1 MRKRRSDSPLDA
13 HTEQLD
19 QWLFEENKSYRECL
33 VLLDSLGVSSSQSSL
48 SQWRKHRAGE
58 RMLEQI
64 SQNAHLAN
72 TAAEQFSKE
81 NPQLDLAFTNLLKQ
95 QAFQLVSTPNADPQ
109 AIFFVVSQALKL
121 RDQDLKAKDGAIKER
136 TAEQRDEILRLKEE
150 ELKVKQ
156 RLATVAEMKIGELLL
171 KAAKDVR
178 AQEIAGMDCSNE
190 EKIRLLR
197 QHYFADV
204 DALEKSGAVQLPP
217 QT

>member
-1 MRKRRSDSPLDA
+1 MRKPQPSPLDDY
-13 HTEQLD
+13 TEQLD
-19 QWLFEENKSYRECL
+19 QWIFEENKTYRECL
-33 VLLDSLGVSSSQSSL
+33 ELLSSLGLSSSLGAL
-48 SQWRKHRAGE
+48 SQWRKRRSGE
-58 RMLEQI
+58 RLLERI
-64 SQNAHLAN
+64 ADNAQLAN
-72 TAAEQFSKE
+72 TAAEKFSQE
-81 NPQLDLAFTNLLKQ
+81 NPQLDRAFTNLLKQ
-95 QAFQLVSTPNADPQ
+95 QAFQLVSAPNADPQ

-121 RDQDLKAKDGAIKER
+121 RDQDLKAKDGEVKER
-136 TAEQRDEILRLKEE
+136 TAEQRQELLRLKAE

-197 QHYFADV
+197 EHYFADV

-217 QT
+217 LS